1 MANNRDKRDR
11 LDRAAEALRRL
22 PPESREPILSLIEQ
36 LARDKGVS
44 VEAASHPQPAEG
56 IKAWV
61 TKLKSERRSERT
73 VEMYEY
79 LARRFLAEVPDPT
92 RADIRERLTSL
103 LDGGMSPS
111 AVENLRKALRSLFGF
126 LHEEGLR
133 PDNPTEGLRAIR
145 VPYMEKQPP
154 TPEDVRRVLEVGF
167 MRAQDADKMKTVV
180 TILMTTGLRLTE
192 CMSLPK
198 ESIDLDKKQLTVVGK
213 GRKRRIVPLVQLT
226 VDTLR
231 GYIERHPNDSPFL
244 FPGKTKTGYAEI
256 YNVEK
261 TLRRAC
267 IRAGVKPFTPHQLRH
282 YFATEMLKGGA
293 KLEVVGRILGHSS
306 IGITA
311 DIYRFVETGEMHEA
325 VERFGPQNGS
335 VKARGQDE

>member
-1 MANNRDKRDR
+1 MKNDKGRI
-11 LDRAAEALRRL
+11 DRAVKALRRL
-22 PPESREPILSLIEQ
+22 SPERLEPILSLIEQ
-36 LARDKGVS
+36 LARDEG
-44 VEAASHPQPAEG
+44 VEAETANYSRPVEC
-56 IKAWV
+56 IDTWV
-61 TKLKSERRSERT
+61 TKLRSERRSERT

-79 LARRFLAEVPDPT
+79 LARRFLAKVPDPT
-92 RADIRERLTSL
+92 KSDIRAHLTVL
-103 LDGGMSPS
+103 LNGGMSPS

-126 LHEEGLR
+126 LREEGLR
-133 PDNPTEGLRAIR
+133 PDDPTDGLRAIK

-154 TPEDVRRVLEVGF
+154 SPEDVQKVLEVGF
-167 MRAQDADKMKTVV
+167 ARAQDADKMRTVV

-198 ESIDLDKKQLTVVGK
+198 QSIDLDKRQLMVVGK
-213 GRKRRIVPLVQLT
+213 GRKRRVVPLVQMT
-226 VDTLR
+226 TDTLK
-231 GYIERHPNDSPFL
+231 GYMERHPSDSPFL

-256 YNVEK
+256 YNIEK

-325 VERFGPQNGS
+325 VERFGPQNGAT
-335 VKARGQDE
+335 KERG